1 MQSHTSEI
9 TRTSSTSHPSGS
21 HTPDAVTRDRQ
32 TAHETADRTYKRKAR
47 RDVRN
52 PPTMLCDPL
61 DSSSSDTQSFDE
73 DDMYGSDSG
82 VETISLKPSSKEQA
96 RSADEHMVCNLI
108 GP

>member
-1 MQSHTSEI
+1 
-9 TRTSSTSHPSGS
+9 
-21 HTPDAVTRDRQ
+21 
-32 TAHETADRTYKRKAR
+32 
-47 RDVRN
+47 
-52 PPTMLCDPL
+52 MLCDPL

-82 VETISLKPSSKEQA
+82 METISLKPSSKEQA